1 MSRLILLVAIVSVIG
16 LALAAC
22 GSETETAPSGE
33 AEPVIPPA
41 AQQVAPGHGGTA
53 DNPSA
58 IGALAQGQSAV
69 AVPTEEPG
77 TSAAVAAVVAAEAAV
92 AASSAP
98 PPEPSEDP
106 TKEAIVPDETFEERI
121 RIDLDRPEGPIL
133 IGDLEAFTEFDVSVF
148 APAPVADLTGAE
160 HLINVTKFILNTNEI
175 VDVSPLAG
183 LTTLTWLNLA
193 QNRIV
198 DVSPLAG
205 LTNLAFL
212 TFEMNRI
219 VDVSPL
225 ASLTNLASLS
235 LRGNQVVD
243 ISPLASLTN
252 LTELNLTHNRVSDL
266 SPLASL
272 SNLKLLTLVKNEITD
287 LSPLL
292 EAGWGEGTEI
302 RLWGEPLDANS
313 IDVVIPQLEAAGVK
327 VSF

>member
-1 MSRLILLVAIVSVIG
+1 MA

-33 AEPVIPPA
+33 AEPVIPSD
-41 AQQVAPGHGGTA
+41 AQLAPLTQHGGTA

-58 IGALAQGQSAV
+58 LGALSQGQSAV

-77 TSAAVAAVVAAEAAV
+77 TSAAVAAVAAAEASV

-98 PPEPSEDP
+98 TPEPSADP
-106 TKEAIVPDETFEERI
+106 TKELVIPDKTFEQALRAK
-121 RIDLDRPEGPIL
+121 LDKPEGPIL
-133 IGDLEAFTEFDVSVF
+133 VGEVEALTEFDLTLMLNIV
-148 APAPVADLTGAE
+148 DITGAE
-160 HLINVTKFILNTNEI
+160 HLINLTRFGVSTNDI
-175 VDVSPLAG
+175 VDISPLAP
-183 LTTLTWLNLA
+183 LTRLTWLNLA
-193 QNRIV
+193 QN
-198 DVSPLAG
+198 
-205 LTNLAFL
+205 
-212 TFEMNRI
+212 EI

-225 ASLTNLASLS
+225 ASLTNLSFLSFEQNQIVDVSPLASLTNLTSLS

-252 LTELNLTHNRVSDL
+252 LTELNLTYNHVSDL
-266 SPLASL
+266 SPLSSL
-272 SNLKLLTLVKNEITD
+272 SNLKLLTLVNNEITD

-302 RLWGEPLDANS
+302 RLWGEPLDTNS
-313 IDVVIPQLEAAGVK
+313 IEVVIPQLEAAGVK